1 MNDKAWRDWFQPWI
15 LERGKDYWKNGYVT
29 DLYRETDSVTATVQG
44 TEDYEVVIFMDGDE
58 IIEMTCTCPYAED
71 GTECKHMAAT
81 LFAVETAKL
90 DVGKHIILENGVDH
104 EFPWRETINQM
115 SPEEIREFLSE
126 LVAKDKGLQ
135 EVLVLRYR
143 DQPPAMLEASWE
155 EQLYEIVRRN
165 SDRRGYID
173 YNHAYD
179 FHNALDDFLND
190 RISPLLKA
198 GKTMEAFQLVCMVYS
213 TAMEEG
219 ADDSDGGLSVLMDSC
234 EEIWSALLSNATQL
248 QEKGIY
254 QWFVDH
260 LVAHSWCYGTDQVE
274 SFLFSHAWSL
284 PLLENN
290 LRLLDEQIAKNQD
303 SDYQLQVLLN
313 SRESTMR
320 KLGYPE
326 EEIEV
331 FWKSHRDL
339 AFVRD
344 KELERFMAVYDYD
357 QAIALLLEGKR
368 LDQENTWRI
377 KQHSEK
383 LIELYRITGRE
394 EDYREE
400 LQYQVFSCLQNDL
413 RYIRELRSVTSDEEW
428 PKYLEELLK
437 KYTRSALYYELLA
450 YDRQWQRLFETIKAE
465 GNLNRLHQYAD
476 QLRQWSPEQVRD
488 CYAELLQKAM
498 YYASNR
504 QAYEAVIS
512 YLKVLKTYPKGDE
525 TVQMLAS
532 LWRKQFSRRSAMMD
546 ELRKAGV

>member
-1 MNDKAWRDWFQPWI
+1 MIEKKWREWFQPWI

-29 DLYRETDSVTATVQG
+29 DLHRTPEAITATVQG
-44 TEDYEVVIFMDGDE
+44 TDDYEVVICMDGDD
-58 IIEMTCTCPYAED
+58 IMEMTCTCPYAED
-71 GTECKHMAAT
+71 GTECKHMAAV
-81 LFAVETAKL
+81 LFALESVKL
-90 DVGKHIILENGVDH
+90 DVGTHIILEDGINH

-126 LVAKDKGLQ
+126 IVAKEKRLQ

-143 DQPPAMLEASWE
+143 EQTPDLLEDAWE

-165 SDRRGYID
+165 SNRRGYID
-173 YNHAYD
+173 YNHGYD

-190 RISPLLKA
+190 RTSPLLKA
-198 GKTMEAFQLVCMVYS
+198 GKMMEAFRLVCMVYS

-234 EEIWSALLSNATQL
+234 EDAWAALLCNATQL
-248 QEKGIY
+248 QEKEIY

-274 SFLFSHAWSL
+274 SFLFSHEWSL

-290 LRLLDEQIAKNQD
+290 LRLLDEHIAKNQD

-331 FWKSHRDL
+331 FWKSYRDL

-357 QAIALLLEGKR
+357 RAIALLLEGKR
-368 LDQENTWRI
+368 LDQENAWRI
-377 KQHSEK
+377 NQHSEK

-394 EDYREE
+394 EDYRKE
-400 LQYQVFSCLQNDL
+400 LQYQVFFCVQRDL
-413 RYIRELRSVTSDEEW
+413 KYVRELRSVTPDEEW
-428 PKYLEELLK
+428 PKHLEELLK
-437 KYTRSALYYELLA
+437 KYTKTALYYELLA
-450 YDRQWQRLFETIKAE
+450 NDKQWQRLFEAIKAE
-465 GNLNRLHQYAD
+465 GNLNRLHQYAGR
-476 QLRQWSPEQVRD
+476 LRQWSPEQVRD

-512 YLKVLKTYPKGDE
+512 YLKILKTYPDGEE
-525 TVQMLAS
+525 TVQMLAA
-532 LWRKQFSRRSAMMD
+532 LWRKEFSRRSAMMD

>member
-1 MNDKAWRDWFQPWI
+1 MIFIDGNEIMEMN
-15 LERGKDYWKNGYVT
+15 
-29 DLYRETDSVTATVQG
+29 
-44 TEDYEVVIFMDGDE
+44 
-58 IIEMTCTCPYAED
+58 CTCPYAED

-81 LFAVETAKL
+81 LFALESVKL
-90 DVGKHIILENGVDH
+90 DVGTHIILEDEINH
-104 EFPWRETINQM
+104 EFPWRETINQV

-143 DQPPAMLEASWE
+143 EQTPDLLEDAWE

-179 FHNALDDFLND
+179 FHNALNDFLND

-198 GKTMEAFQLVCMVYS
+198 GKTMETFRLVCMVYS

-234 EEIWSALLSNATQL
+234 EETWSALLSNATQL
-248 QEKGIY
+248 QEKEIY
-254 QWFVDH
+254 QWFVEH
-260 LVAHSWCYGTDQVE
+260 LVVHSWCYGTDQVE
-274 SFLFSHAWSL
+274 GFLFSHEWSSS
-284 PLLENN
+284 LLEYN
-290 LRLLDEQIAKNQD
+290 LRLLDEHIAKNQD

-313 SRESTMR
+313 CRESTMR

-331 FWKSHRDL
+331 FWKSYRNL
-339 AFVRD
+339 AFVRE
-344 KELERFMAVYDYD
+344 KELERFMSVYDYD

-368 LDQENTWRI
+368 LDQEHAWRI

-383 LIELYRITGRE
+383 LIELYRITGQE
-394 EDYREE
+394 ENYREE
-400 LQYQVFSCLQNDL
+400 LQYQVFSCVQRDL
-413 RYIRELRSVTSDEEW
+413 KYVRELRLVTPNEEW
-428 PKYLEELLK
+428 TKRLEELLK
-437 KYTRSALYYELLA
+437 KYTKSALYYELLA
-450 YDRQWQRLFETIKAE
+450 YDKQWQRLFETIKAE
-465 GNLNRLHQYAD
+465 GNLNSLHQYAD
-476 QLRQWSPEQVRD
+476 QIRQWSPEQVRD
-488 CYAELLQKAM
+488 CYADLLQKAM
-498 YYASNR
+498 HYASNR

-512 YLKVLKTYPKGDE
+512 YLKVLKTYPEGEK